1 MNESNKLKE
10 WSAAWLGVGVVS
22 ALILAACQ
30 SVQTTQGGVVGV
42 ERKQTMSSMISSR
55 EMEQGAAQAY
65 TQMLSQ
71 ARSKNAL
78 DVNAEQT
85 RRVQAIAKRII
96 PHTAVFR
103 PDALKWNWEVHV
115 LNSPE
120 INAFCMPGGKM
131 AFYSGILEKL
141 QLTDDEA
148 AAIMGHEIAHALREH
163 GRERASQQVN
173 QQIGISVIG
182 AVLGMGELGQGLA
195 NQVATLT
202 LALPNSRE
210 QETESD
216 RIGVELAARAGYDP
230 RAAVTLWQK
239 MAAGTEGAPPQWLY
253 THPAAETRI
262 ADLRVYSEKVMP
274 LYQQART
281 RR

>member
-1 MNESNKLKE
+1 MTERNKLKE

-55 EMEQGAAQAY
+55 EMEQGASQAY

-71 ARSKNAL
+71 ARAKNAL
-78 DVNAEQT
+78 DVNPEQT
-85 RRVQAIAKRII
+85 RRIQAIANRIT
-96 PHTAVFR
+96 PHTGVFR
-103 PDALKWNWEVHV
+103 PDAPKWAWEVHV

-120 INAFCMPGGKM
+120 INAWCMPGGKI
-131 AFYSGILEKL
+131 AFYTGILEKL

-173 QQIGISVIG
+173 QQIGISVLG
-182 AVLGMGELGQGLA
+182 AVLGVGELGQGLA

-239 MAAGTEGAPPQWLY
+239 MAAGTTGAPPQWLS

-262 ADLRVYSEKVMP
+262 ADLRVYAEKVMP
-274 LYQQART
+274 LYQQARA